1 MTSAA
6 LLALI
11 EFAVSL
17 LCTRREVCRFGP
29 ELLKLRFISRRM
41 LSSLQSLTYVI
52 LYTLLQWLPYICAQF
67 YSNGT
72 ASKLWM
78 DGVFKKLG
86 YDDAK
91 LMRVPQPAWAERA
104 AQAHKNSVE
113 NLVAFAPLVLMA
125 DRAGIDV
132 DIFAFSY
139 LIGRLVH
146 YPAQAIGPMLP
157 AVRTLAFG
165 VAWGSCLL
173 IGYMLII

>member
-1 MTSAA
+1 
-6 LLALI
+6 
-11 EFAVSL
+11 
-17 LCTRREVCRFGP
+17 
-29 ELLKLRFISRRM
+29 M

-52 LYTLLQWLPYICAQF
+52 VYTLLQWLPYIFAQF

-78 DGVFKKLG
+78 DGVFKKLS
-86 YDDAK
+86 YDEK
-91 LMRVPQPAWAERA
+91 QMRVPQPAWAERA
-104 AQAHKNSVE
+104 AQGHKNSVE

-132 DIFAFSY
+132 DVFAFAY

-165 VAWGSCLL
+165 VSWSSCLL
-173 IGYMLII
+173 IGYMLVL